1 MKKSALAAISVMGT
15 VGGLLLAIGLCMCLL
30 PEWNAFPPGVILAAI
45 GLVTVAAIWPVSRKA
60 SGKGAPHP
68 TGLHVLAVFLGLVG
82 ALGLGIGLVNCL
94 QTVTTFGL
102 AVGIAGL
109 VLLFLAFVAARRASG
124 KGAVSVNGKALLAYA
139 VGIAGALVLGVGM
152 CLTMVWGAGYLVPG
166 ILVGCVGLLVCI
178 LNGVL
183 RLGKTA

>member
-1 MKKSALAAISVMGT
+1 MGRERF
-15 VGGLLLAIGLCMCLL
+15 IR
-30 PEWNAFPPGVILAAI
+30 GVCF
-45 GLVTVAAIWPVSRKA
+45 W
-60 SGKGAPHP
+60 
-68 TGLHVLAVFLGLVG
+68 
-82 ALGLGIGLVNCL
+82 
-94 QTVTTFGL
+94 L
-102 AVGIAGL
+102 AVGA
-109 VLLFLAFVAARRASG
+109 AFVAARRASG

-166 ILVGCVGLLVCI
+166 ILVGCVGLMVCI